1 MAVIRVTAPNPGF
14 MTGNGTN
21 TYVLKSHQGNCI
33 VVDPGPLI
41 DSHIDAIVAA
51 CGGLNKIKII
61 AVTHMHPDHS
71 PAAMKLKELSQ
82 AALYSGYIIDDQFQ
96 DKSFIAEN
104 VLTHDQLIELDD
116 LRLRCIYTPGHVDNH
131 FCFLLENTQLLMT
144 GDHMMQGST
153 VVIIPPQGNMNKYLH
168 SLEILKNYAITQLA
182 PGHGEYV
189 NEPIKEIDAIIA
201 HRLQREAKVIDKL
214 SACQHAI
221 GLEELTKLVYDDVEP
236 HLHVM
241 ASFSLLAHLQRL
253 QELGVALEKNE
264 QWEYIPA

>member
-1 MAVIRVTAPNPGF
+1 MQVIRVTAPNPGF

-21 TYVLKSHQGNCI
+21 TYVLQSSQGNCI

-41 DSHIDAIVAA
+41 DAHIEALVTA
-51 CGGLNKIKII
+51 CGGIDNIKVI

-71 PAAMKLKELSQ
+71 PAAMRLKELSQ
-82 AALYSGYIIDDQFQ
+82 AALYSGYTIDDQFQ

-104 VLTHDQLIELDD
+104 ILAHDQLIELDE

-131 FCFLLENTQLLMT
+131 FCFLLENKQLLMT

-153 VVIIPPQGNMNKYLH
+153 VVIIPPQGNMSKYLQ

-182 PGHGEYV
+182 PGHGEYI
-189 NEPIKEIDAIIA
+189 NEPIKEIDAIIT
-201 HRLQREAKVIDKL
+201 HRLQREAKVIAKL
-214 SACQHAI
+214 STCRQPI
-221 GLEELTKLVYDDVEP
+221 SLEGLTELVYDDVET

-253 QELGVALEKNE
+253 QELGAALEKNKM
-264 QWEYIPA
+264 WEYIPV